1 MPRVPHRLL
10 VLIAAVL
17 AVAGCGNISLASPPP
32 TPTDFP
38 GLTGRLSV
46 AGITVSDWVSGDAG
60 CIDDTL
66 RSAAISFKAAG
77 LDQTAPVKLYLY
89 VFRNRAAWEKH
100 RADIGPCA
108 QAFVTDAETFGE
120 IEQSPYVVAG
130 QGPWAVKFGAVLRQV
145 LADAAGT
152 GG

>member
-1 MPRVPHRLL
+1 MPRLPRRLVALISVAL
-10 VLIAAVL
+10 VASA
-17 AVAGCGNISLASPPP
+17 CGSISLASPPP
-32 TPTDFP
+32 TPTDFA

-60 CIDDTL
+60 CVNDLL
-66 RSAAISFKAAG
+66 RSAGISFKASG
-77 LDQTAPVKLYLY
+77 LDQATPVKIYLY
-89 VFRNRAAWEKH
+89 TFRNRAAWDKH

-108 QAFVTDAETFGE
+108 QSFVSDAQTFAE

-130 QGPWAVKFGAVLRQV
+130 QGPWATRFEATLRQV
-145 LADAAGT
+145 LVAAAGT

>member
-1 MPRVPHRLL
+1 MARILRPL
-10 VLIAAVL
+10 VALIAVAL
-17 AVAGCGNISLASPPP
+17 LTAGCGSITLASPPP

-46 AGITVSDWVSGDAG
+46 AGIAVSDWVSGDAG
-60 CIDDTL
+60 CISDTL
-66 RSAAISFKAAG
+66 RSAAIRFKASG
-77 LDQTAPVKLYLY
+77 LDQATPVTIYLY
-89 VFRNRAAWEKH
+89 IFRNRAAWDKH

-108 QAFVTDAETFGE
+108 QAFVTDAQTFAE

-130 QGPWAVKFGAVLRQV
+130 QGPWATRFEAAFRLV
-145 LADAAGT
+145 LAAAAGT

>member
-1 MPRVPHRLL
+1 MPRMPR
-10 VLIAAVL
+10 L
-17 AVAGCGNISLASPPP
+17 AVALLAVALMASGCGSISLASPPP
-32 TPTDFP
+32 TPTDFA

-46 AGITVSDWVSGDAG
+46 AGIAASDWVSGDAG

-66 RSAAISFKAAG
+66 RSAAISFKMAG
-77 LDQTAPVKLYLY
+77 LDQTAPVKVYLY

-108 QAFVTDAETFGE
+108 QAFVTDAQTFAE
-120 IEQSPYVVAG
+120 IEQSPYVLAG
-130 QGPWAVKFGAVLRQV
+130 QGPWAAKFEAALRQV
-145 LADAAGT
+145 MADAAGT

>member
-1 MPRVPHRLL
+1 MSRLPRRLIGLLTAAL
-10 VLIAAVL
+10 V
-17 AVAGCGNISLASPPP
+17 VAGCASISLASPPP

-60 CIDDTL
+60 CVSDTL
-66 RSAAISFKAAG
+66 RSAAISFKASG
-77 LDQTAPVKLYLY
+77 LDQAAPVKLYLY
-89 VFRNRAAWEKH
+89 IFRNRAAWDKH

-108 QAFVTDAETFGE
+108 QTFVTDAQTFAE

-130 QGPWAVKFGAVLRQV
+130 QGPWATRFEASLRQV

>member
-1 MPRVPHRLL
+1 MPRLPRRSLALL
-10 VLIAAVL
+10 AAALV
-17 AVAGCGNISLASPPP
+17 AAGCGSISLASPPP

-46 AGITVSDWVSGDAG
+46 AGITVSDWVSGDPG
-60 CIDDTL
+60 CVDDTL

-77 LDQTAPVKLYLY
+77 LDQAAPVKLYLY
-89 VFRNRAAWEKH
+89 IFRNRAAWDKH

-108 QAFVTDAETFGE
+108 QSFVTDAQTFGE

-130 QGPWAVKFGAVLRQV
+130 QGPWATRFETTLRQV